1 MAVHRAQLQNDNF
14 IISIFSIPVS
24 IIRYSCCVVYWYW
37 TTFRQCT
44 FLGERLQ
51 NFCRSIYIL
60 FLLLLQITEDLNTD
74 PESDS
79 DHFMN
84 VLIESLSLLGKIP
97 EALEVHCPLKN
108 RVIQSCI

>member
-1 MAVHRAQLQNDNF
+1 MFVEA
-14 IISIFSIPVS
+14 
-24 IIRYSCCVVYWYW
+24 Y
-37 TTFRQCT
+37 TF
-44 FLGERLQ
+44 F
-51 NFCRSIYIL
+51 
-60 FLLLLQITEDLNTD
+60 FLLLFQITEDLNTD

-97 EALEVHCPLKN
+97 EALEVHCTLKN